1 MNARDDLARAVELDV
16 ITAALP
22 EHRHFI
28 WRLRAA
34 LASRHEL
41 ERLRKRRAASTSPV
55 LSGGDGFRRRRRPS
69 SSNGIRYPRRV
80 GFGRG
85 GIDAFFKSGASGGV

>member
-1 MNARDDLARAVELDV
+1 MAGRLDLARAVELDV

-41 ERLRKRRAASTSPV
+41 ERLRNDELRQ
-55 LSGGDGFRRRRRPS
+55 L
-69 SSNGIRYPRRV
+69 RRV
-80 GFGRG
+80 YPG
-85 GIDAFFKSGASGGV
+85 ATVSGAAKLVDPLSRRCMGSRRGRRTAA